1 MQLLF
6 VTSTMVFGYSMIR
19 LIVCIYPYSAAGP
32 NLADAR
38 PNVNP
43 FVRPLSHCYE
53 EIIEQR

>member
-1 MQLLF
+1 
-6 VTSTMVFGYSMIR
+6 MIR